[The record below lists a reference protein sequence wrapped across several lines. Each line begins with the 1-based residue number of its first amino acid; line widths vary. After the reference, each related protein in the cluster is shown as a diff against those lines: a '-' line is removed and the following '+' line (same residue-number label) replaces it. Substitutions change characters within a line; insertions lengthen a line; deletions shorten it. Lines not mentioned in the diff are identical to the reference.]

1 MPTVNPMAE
10 FIGDLTSVA
19 TAVWTQVTKA
29 AETITSTPLLVFTV
43 GILLVGAPW
52 VSLDVLS
59 IAANLCV
66 RRAK

>member
-1 MPTVNPMAE
+1 MPTVNPMVE

-43 GILLVGAPW
+43 GILLVGAA
-52 VSLDVLS
+52 VGVLGRL
-59 IAANLCV
+59 IH
-66 RRAK
+66 RG